1 MDKTKQL
8 ARELFNKEYVDFV
21 ESTFFIEEK
30 KKDGRGKCF
39 FQAAKHTLLINM
51 NEHTLWAL
59 KSQQCADGAFV
70 HFDEQNQATLY
81 LLEMKSG
88 LDIKKFGEDVLAQFQ
103 GMYLSTLAILALLNL
118 PKPQQIYAIIAFS
131 KNKIDEPNSHIFT
144 KQLVGE
150 KSIVQQKFIPFR
162 RIWNNGQVPLPYQQT
177 AKLVKRQRVCAEN
190 CGEINCPHDK
200 NADFVGVI

>member
-8 ARELFNKEYVDFV
+8 ARELFNREHVTFV
-21 ESTFFIEEK
+21 ESDFVIEEK
-30 KKDGRGKCF
+30 KKGGRGKCL
-39 FQAAKHTLLINM
+39 FQATKHTLLINM

-59 KSQQCADGAFV
+59 KNQQCADGAFV

-88 LDIKKFGEDVLAQFQ
+88 LDIRKFGEDVLAQFQ
-103 GMYLSTLAILALLNL
+103 GMYLSALAILALLDI

-131 KNKIDEPNSHIFT
+131 KNKIDEPNSNIFR

-150 KSIVQQKFIPFR
+150 KTVAQQKLMQFR
-162 RIWNNGQVPLPYQQT
+162 QIWNAGEVPLPYQQT
-177 AKLVKRQRVCAEN
+177 AKLIKQQRVCAEN
-190 CGEINCPHDK
+190 CGEENCEHEK
-200 NADFVGVI
+200 NADFTGLI